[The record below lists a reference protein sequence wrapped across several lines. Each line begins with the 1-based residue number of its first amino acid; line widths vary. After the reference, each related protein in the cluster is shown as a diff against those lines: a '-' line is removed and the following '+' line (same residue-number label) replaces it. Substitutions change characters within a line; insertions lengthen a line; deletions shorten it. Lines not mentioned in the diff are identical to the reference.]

1 MAIRAL
7 IDDLIHDV
15 RYTARHLRKSPLFTV
30 TATLS
35 LALGIGVNAAVFA
48 VIEHTLLRPLPVANP
63 HELVY
68 ITDERILTQASPR
81 FSYPYY
87 AAIRENN
94 ILDGVAARVS
104 VPLTTTVNGQAFRVN
119 GELVSG
125 NYFSVV
131 GVSAQHGR
139 LLTAGDDRI
148 PGAHPVAVISDR
160 FWRRA
165 LASDPLV
172 IGGELQLNQQMF
184 KVVGIAPK
192 SFVGT
197 DVGSPTEL
205 WIPMMMQ
212 RTTGRDLIA
221 DARTNWLEII
231 GRSSSGVQLERAA
244 EELTKQLDRR
254 APELR
259 DRTASRRVVIVSGER
274 GISPVRA
281 ELGPALAILMT
292 LALIALGLACVNI
305 ASLLAVRAAGR
316 GKEVAIRLALGA
328 SRSRLVR
335 QLFTEGLI
343 LAGLGG
349 VAGLFI
355 APPAARLLVASQPR
369 SLGIEV
375 GLDVRVLAF
384 ALAASVLSG
393 IMLALAPIL
402 ASKKIKLTTA
412 FESASTTL
420 VTAGRRLNV
429 HDCVVMLQI
438 ALALAMLISAALFVQ
453 SLRSFQSVKPGFRA
467 DNLLLASLDP
477 AAVGYDSG
485 RIEGF
490 WRSTLARVSQVP
502 GVDSASLARTVPLAP
517 GRQRQPWVHPSSGEK
532 LELDTNFIGPQY
544 FRTLDIPVVTGR
556 EFDDRDGKASRPV
569 VIVNERL
576 ARLFWPG
583 QDPVGKGIRLPDT
596 GKPMAE
602 IVGVVRDVKYRDLR
616 AETGPMVYR
625 PLFQTH
631 SSDSMSLHVRTSND
645 PNTVIGAIRGE
656 LQKLDRRVPLFQ
668 VTTLEEHLD
677 GSFAATRQAAVLTG
691 VFGVFALLLS
701 GIGVYG
707 VTALAVSRRTR
718 DIGIRMALGA
728 RRRDI
733 VRAVGGR
740 GAVMVAAG
748 LALGTVGSFAFT
760 RFTGTLLFGVTPADA
775 GTFIGMAAVLAL
787 VSLIAF
793 CIPVRTATRLDAL
806 AAIRHE

>member
-1 MAIRAL
+1 MRAL

-35 LALGIGVNAAVFA
+35 LALGIGVNAAVFG
-48 VIEHTLLRPLPVANP
+48 VIEHTLLRPLPVAKP

-104 VPLTTTVNGQAFRVN
+104 VPLTATVNGQAFRVN

-221 DARTNWLEII
+221 DTRTNWLEII

-254 APELR
+254 APELQ

-335 QLFTEGLI
+335 QLFTEGLV

-349 VAGLFI
+349 VAALFI

-369 SLGIEV
+369 SLGIDV
-375 GLDVRVLAF
+375 GLDVRLLAF

-412 FESASTTL
+412 FERASTTL

-583 QDPVGKGIRLPDT
+583 QDPVGKGIRLPDA

-740 GAVMVAAG
+740 GAVTVAAG
-748 LALGTVGSFAFT
+748 LVLGTVGSFAFT

>member
-1 MAIRAL
+1 MAMRAL

-35 LALGIGVNAAVFA
+35 LALGIGVNAAVFG
-48 VIEHTLLRPLPVANP
+48 VIEHTLLRPLPVAKP

-104 VPLTTTVNGQAFRVN
+104 VPLTATVNGQAFRVN

-221 DARTNWLEII
+221 DTRTNWLEII

-254 APELR
+254 APELQ

-335 QLFTEGLI
+335 QLFTEGLV

-349 VAGLFI
+349 VAALFI

-369 SLGIEV
+369 SLGIDV
-375 GLDVRVLAF
+375 GLDVRLLAF

-412 FESASTTL
+412 FERASTTL

-583 QDPVGKGIRLPDT
+583 QDPVGKGIRLPDA

-740 GAVMVAAG
+740 GAVTVAAG
-748 LALGTVGSFAFT
+748 LVLGTVGSFAFT

>member
-104 VPLTTTVNGQAFRVN
+104 VPLTATVNGQAFRVN

-254 APELR
+254 APELQ

-335 QLFTEGLI
+335 QLFTEGLV

-349 VAGLFI
+349 VAALFI

-369 SLGIEV
+369 SLGIDV
-375 GLDVRVLAF
+375 GLDVRLLAF

-429 HDCVVMLQI
+429 HDCVVTLQI

>member
-1 MAIRAL
+1 MRAL

-35 LALGIGVNAAVFA
+35 LALGIGVNAAVFG
-48 VIEHTLLRPLPVANP
+48 VIEHTLLRPLPVAKP

-104 VPLTTTVNGQAFRVN
+104 VPLTATVNGQAFRVN

-221 DARTNWLEII
+221 DTRTNWLEII

-254 APELR
+254 APELQ

-335 QLFTEGLI
+335 QLFTEGLV

-349 VAGLFI
+349 VAALFI

-369 SLGIEV
+369 SLGIDV
-375 GLDVRVLAF
+375 GLDVRLLAF

-583 QDPVGKGIRLPDT
+583 QDPVGKGIRLPDA

-740 GAVMVAAG
+740 GAVTVAAG
-748 LALGTVGSFAFT
+748 LVLGTVGSFAFT